1 MTLDE
6 VTFSR
11 EPGSNTGFKFRRE
24 NLLAAAATADLNEG
38 ISNMERAEIQAV
50 IQKQFPR
57 FHNSSPTSKEGRGRR
72 NTTMSAPHKNS
83 K

>member
-24 NLLAAAATADLNEG
+24 NLLAAAAATADLNEG
-38 ISNMERAEIQAV
+38 ISNVERAEIQAV
-50 IQKQFPR
+50 L
-57 FHNSSPTSKEGRGRR
+57 
-72 NTTMSAPHKNS
+72 
-83 K
+83 